1 MAVKDSWRIEVTPEG
16 VERFLAT
23 HGTRGAKTLSL
34 LGRGEKFYNTITSEI
49 GQVLLNDLMVKME
62 MLLIKIVGLSAT
74 DEEKIEYKLAKE
86 LFDKWVAKI
95 YQHRRAAEKLMGKS

>member
-86 LFDKWVAKI
+86 LFDKWITRI
-95 YQHRRAAEKLMGKS
+95 YQHRRAAEKLMGK